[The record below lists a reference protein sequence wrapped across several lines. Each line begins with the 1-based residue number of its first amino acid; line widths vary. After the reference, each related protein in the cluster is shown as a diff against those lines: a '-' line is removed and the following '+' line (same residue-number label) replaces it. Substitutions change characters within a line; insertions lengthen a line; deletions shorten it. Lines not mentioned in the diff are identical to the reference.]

1 MDGRLTTGGNRE
13 SLYLNSHNVFI
24 SHVMADQEK
33 ALAIAEQLEQAGFRC
48 WIAQRDIAAG
58 ESFGDRIQGAIRQSQ
73 VVLFL
78 CSSDASQRTSIVR
91 ESQIASTSDTFRIAF
106 LLDRSPRTQ
115 GFFKLLNL
123 SQSIDGSGGQFQSG
137 TMELIALLQHIL
149 PEVGREKTE
158 LPEEVPEV
166 SPKARGYVFVSYV
179 RADAD
184 FVLKL
189 RSVLKEKSYG
199 YWDYMEGDRDYHGA
213 LYRELEERIDGAVAF
228 MSIVSDEWRSSD
240 WVASEFIYAREASIP
255 IFVIQAKKLSRP
267 LPILLN
273 LQTRIDM
280 AGDFELGCQTL
291 VHELSKKGL

>member
-1 MDGRLTTGGNRE
+1 
-13 SLYLNSHNVFI
+13 LNSHHVFI
-24 SHVMADQEK
+24 SHVTADREK
-33 ALAIAEQLEQAGFRC
+33 ASAIAEQLEQCGFRC
-48 WIAQRDIAAG
+48 WIAPRDIVAG
-58 ESFGDRIQGAIRQSQ
+58 ESFGERIQAAIRESQ
-73 VVLFL
+73 VVVFL
-78 CSSDASQRTSIVR
+78 CSTNAAQFSSIIR
-91 ESQIASTSDTFRIAF
+91 ESQIAFASGAIRLAF
-106 LLDRSPRTQ
+106 LLDRSPQ
-115 GFFKLLNL
+115 AVGLFQLLNVPK
-123 SQSIDGSGGQFQSG
+123 SVDGSGGQFQTG
-137 TMELIALLQHIL
+137 LLALISALRQIL
-149 PEVGREKTE
+149 PETGREKTE
-158 LPEEVPEV
+158 LPDEVPEA

-228 MSIVSDEWRSSD
+228 MSIVSDDWRCSD

-255 IFVIQAKKLSRP
+255 IFVIQAKRLSRP

-280 AGDFELGCQTL
+280 ANDFELGCHTL
-291 VHELSKKGL
+291 IHELSKKGL